1 MPGSHLAIG
10 HYKCGN
16 AHGRLVEIF
25 SDGKRKLSM
34 NDECKFHG
42 EVTTIELNGTAY
54 TEIYDNGKLVA
65 QK

>member
-16 AHGRLVEIF
+16 AHGRLAEIF
-25 SDGKRKLSM
+25 VGGQRKLSM

-42 EVTTIELNGTAY
+42 EVTTIELNG
-54 TEIYDNGKLVA
+54 
-65 QK
+65 